1 MTHIITKRWKDQ
13 EGLPFLQK
21 EKKKKNPAKLHGVAF
36 TWHDN
41 KILVSPRASIGE
53 QI

>member
-1 MTHIITKRWKDQ
+1 MTHIVTKRWKDQ
-13 EGLPFLQK
+13 EGLLFLQ
-21 EKKKKNPAKLHGVAF
+21 KKKKNPAKLHGVAF

-41 KILVSPRASIGE
+41 KILVSPRASFGE

>member
-21 EKKKKNPAKLHGVAF
+21 KNKNPAKLHGVAS

-41 KILVSPRASIGE
+41 KILVSPQASFGE